1 MFIIKYKITN
11 SIFSFVVSG
20 FDVAGSASV
29 GSGFDVAGSASVGS
43 GFDAVDFV
51 AAAGFDVAGS
61 GFVGS
66 GFDAVDFVAAAGF
79 DAVGF
84 VAAAGF
90 VAAGFYAGFYFD
102 FFDHQI
108 DLHHLLEDLGQQNYH
123 SLIGFGNFHLYC

>member
-1 MFIIKYKITN
+1 MFIIKYQITN

-29 GSGFDVAGSASVGS
+29 GSGFDVAGS
-43 GFDAVDFV
+43 
-51 AAAGFDVAGS
+51 

-79 DAVGF
+79 DAVDF
-84 VAAAGF
+84 VAAAGFDAVGF

>member
-29 GSGFDVAGSASVGS
+29 GSGFDVAGSGFVGS
-43 GFDAVDFV
+43 GFDV
-51 AAAGFDVAGS
+51 AAGFVGSGFYAADSVGSGFDVAGS

-66 GFDAVDFVAAAGF
+66 GFDAAAGF
-79 DAVGF
+79 Y
-84 VAAAGF
+84 AADSGGS
-90 VAAGFYAGFYFD
+90 GFYAGFYFD

-108 DLHHLLEDLGQQNYH
+108 DLYHLLEDLGQQNYH